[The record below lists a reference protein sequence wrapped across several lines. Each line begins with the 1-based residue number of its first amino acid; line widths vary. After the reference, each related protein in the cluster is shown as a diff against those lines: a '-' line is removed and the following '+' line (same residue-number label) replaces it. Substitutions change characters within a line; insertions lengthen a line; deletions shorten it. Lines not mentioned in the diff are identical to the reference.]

1 MIQRLRAEPRRPAHS
16 QLWSQR
22 YAPRTADEVLGET
35 NRENARL
42 LKAWMEELDVK
53 GPSRRPVKTR
63 VDKPRRRRGD
73 GEFDDVLASDDDEES
88 APRMTF
94 GSRTG
99 GGGPSSDDDGRWSPR
114 RPSSATTSPS
124 KGSTASSQFDPLT
137 NVILLCGPSGTGKTA
152 AVSAVASQL
161 GCDILELS
169 SNSQRSQYHVA
180 RELGEAAKYHV
191 VDATQGATP
200 ACESI
205 KPRASTSQPAKVK
218 AKPKGALDSFFKP
231 GGATKPAVVAAKP
244 MTNGHAAPPT
254 RTPLVIDA
262 DAAKAPSFRKTIF
275 LLEDVDVLFRSDDQF
290 WKGAL
295 PSQEMC

>member
-1 MIQRLRAEPRRPAHS
+1 MHS

-73 GEFDDVLASDDDEES
+73 GEFDDFLASEDDEES
-88 APRMTF
+88 APRLTF
-94 GSRTG
+94 GSRMG
-99 GGGPSSDDDGRWSPR
+99 GGGGSSDDDGRWSPR

-137 NVILLCGPSGTGKTA
+137 NVILLSGPTGTGKTA
-152 AVSAVASQL
+152 AVAAVASQL

-200 ACESI
+200 AAEST
-205 KPRASTSQPAKVK
+205 KPRASTSQRIKT
-218 AKPKGALDSFFKP
+218 KPKPRGALDSFFKP
-231 GGATKPAVVAAKP
+231 GAAAKP
-244 MTNGHAAPPT
+244 VVNGAKPLTNGHVAPVKAPPT
-254 RTPLVIDA
+254 LVIDA
-262 DAAKAPSFRKTIF
+262 DAVKAPSYRKTIF